1 MASQAEKDAVPS
13 RPELGE
19 ACPLSEAQRRR
30 LFIDEYEFLL
40 IWHPVAHCS
49 ASEAP
54 AVRTRLPKRCLFLRA
69 KNVRWSAS
77 HLHGTWPRSLESLG

>member
-1 MASQAEKDAVPS
+1 MASQPEKDAVPS

-49 ASEAP
+49 ASEAS
-54 AVRTRLPKRCLFLRA
+54 AVRTRLPKRSLFLPLEL
-69 KNVRWSAS
+69 SAGVPS
-77 HLHGTWPRSLESLG
+77 TCMELGPGRLSR